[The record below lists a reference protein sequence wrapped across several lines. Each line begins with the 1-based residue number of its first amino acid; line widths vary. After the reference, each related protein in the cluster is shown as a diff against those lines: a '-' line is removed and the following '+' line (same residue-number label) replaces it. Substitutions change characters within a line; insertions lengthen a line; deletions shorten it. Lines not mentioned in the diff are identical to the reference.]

1 MSRIFEPGD
10 VNIKRLELVNK
21 NLNASMSPMDQVQG
35 FDIFEDISKPTLY
48 AAIYFTDSIGLLDNF
63 PIIGEEQVFIEFET
77 PGMSTTTTYKFR
89 SFEVADVVKGLNG
102 KTTTFTLRCVSEEH
116 LYNASALVTQS
127 YQDVVSN
134 IVPTVL
140 KTYLKSKKD
149 IIVDETKGIQTLAV
163 PRLNPLQFIDMCRQ
177 RAVSKEMPLSL
188 YFFFENQKGFNLKT
202 LEGLV
207 KEGKKNI
214 GSRVF
219 NAQENTTGSKDST
232 VKSWRTIQN
241 FQNIVNMD
249 SSLKAAEGAFRSVTK
264 TFDVA
269 SKKFE
274 SVEFDLT
281 KVFDK
286 LEKFNNGSQIPNTDA
301 FIKEF
306 GSGVPKNFISTKN
319 TLVPDTFLDTTLA
332 LRGSMLTLI
341 NSNVTRVL
349 IHGDSGL
356 KVGDM
361 ITLDLPVSSGLTGK
375 RTDDK
380 KFTGNYLV
388 TRLRHMITPSTK
400 SKHQIVLDCIT
411 VGI

>member
-21 NLNASMSPMDQVQG
+21 SLNASMSPMDQVQG

-48 AAIYFTDSIGLLDNF
+48 AAIYFSDSIGLLDNF

-116 LYNASALVTQS
+116 LHNASALVTQS
-127 YQDVVSN
+127 YQDIISN
-134 IVPTVL
+134 IVPTVM

-149 IIVDETKGIQTLAV
+149 IILDETKGIQTLAV
-163 PRLNPLQFIDMCRQ
+163 PRLNPLQFLDMCRQ

-188 YFFFENQKGFNLKT
+188 YFFFENQKGFNFKT
-202 LEGLV
+202 LESLV

-361 ITLDLPVSSGLTGK
+361 ITLDLPVASGLTGK

>member
-21 NLNASMSPMDQVQG
+21 SLNASMSPMDQVQG

-48 AAIYFTDSIGLLDNF
+48 AAIYFTDSVGLLDNF

-127 YQDVVSN
+127 YQDIISN
-134 IVPTVL
+134 IVPTVM

-149 IIVDETKGIQTLAV
+149 IILDETKGIQTLAV

-188 YFFFENQKGFNLKT
+188 YFFFENQKGFNFKT
-202 LEGLV
+202 LESLV

-361 ITLDLPVSSGLTGK
+361 ITLDLPISSGLTGK

>member
-21 NLNASMSPMDQVQG
+21 SLNASLSPLDQVQG
-35 FDIFEDISKPTLY
+35 FDVFEDISKPTLY
-48 AAIYFTDSIGLLDNF
+48 AAIYFNDSIGLLEKF

-89 SFEVADVVKGLNG
+89 SFEVADVVRSQNG
-102 KTTTFTLRCVSEEH
+102 KAATFTLRCVSEEH
-116 LYNASALVTQS
+116 LYNASSLVTQS
-127 YQDVVSN
+127 YQDIVSN
-134 IVPTVL
+134 IIPDVL
-140 KTYLKSKKD
+140 KRYLKSKKEF
-149 IIVDETKGIQTLAV
+149 IVDETKGIQTLAV

-177 RAVSKEMPLSL
+177 RGVSKDMPLSL
-188 YFFFENQKGFNLKT
+188 YFFFENQKGFNFKT

-214 GSRVF
+214 GSRIF
-219 NAQENTTGSKDST
+219 NAQDNTSGSKESIA
-232 VKSWRTIQN
+232 KSWRTVQN
-241 FQNIVNMD
+241 FQNMVNMD
-249 SSLKAAEGAFRSVTK
+249 SSLKAAEGAFKAVTK

-269 SKKFE
+269 SKKLE
-274 SVEFDLT
+274 SGEFDLK

-286 LEKFNNGSQIPNTDA
+286 MEKFDSNSQIPNTDT

-361 ITLDLPVSSGLTGK
+361 ITLDLPSPTGLTGK
-375 RTDDK
+375 RSDDQ

-388 TRLRHMITPSTK
+388 TRLRHMITTSTK

>member
-1 MSRIFEPGD
+1 MNRVFEPGD
-10 VNIKRLELVNK
+10 VNIKRLEIVNK
-21 NLNASMSPMDQVQG
+21 KLNASISPMDQVKG

-48 AAIYFTDSIGLLDNF
+48 AAVYFNDSIGLLENF
-63 PIIGEEQVFIEFET
+63 PIIGEEQVSIEFET
-77 PGMSTTTTYKFR
+77 PGMSSTTLYKFR
-89 SFEVADVVKGLNG
+89 SFEVADVVRDQNG
-102 KTTTFTLRCVSEEH
+102 KSATFTLRCVSEEH
-116 LYNASALVTQS
+116 LYNGGSLVTQS
-127 YQDVVSN
+127 YQNIVSN
-134 IVPTVL
+134 IVPDVL
-140 KTYLKSKKD
+140 TRYLKSKKE

-188 YFFFENQKGFNLKT
+188 YFFFENQKGFNFKT

-214 GSRVF
+214 GTRVF
-219 NAQENTTGSKDST
+219 NAQENTTGTKEAT
-232 VKSWRTIQN
+232 INSWRTIQN

-249 SSLKAAEGAFRSVTK
+249 SSMKAAEGAFKAVTK
-264 TFDVA
+264 TFDIA

-274 SVEFDLT
+274 SVDFDMK

-286 LEKFNNGSQIPNTDA
+286 LEKFDKGSQIPNTDD

-306 GSGVPKNFISTKN
+306 ASGTPKTFVSAKN
-319 TLVPDTFLDTTLA
+319 TLVPDTFIDTTLA

-361 ITLDLPVSSGLTGK
+361 ITLELPTASGLTGK
-375 RTDDK
+375 RPEDK

-388 TRLRHMITPSTK
+388 TRLRHMITPGTK
-400 SKHQIVLDCIT
+400 SKHQIVFDCIT
-411 VGI
+411 VGM

>member
-21 NLNASMSPMDQVQG
+21 SLNASMSPMDQVQG

-48 AAIYFTDSIGLLDNF
+48 AAIYFSDSIGLLDNF

-116 LYNASALVTQS
+116 LHNASALVTQS
-127 YQDVVSN
+127 YQDIISN
-134 IVPTVL
+134 IVPTVM

-149 IIVDETKGIQTLAV
+149 IILDETKGIQTLAV
-163 PRLNPLQFIDMCRQ
+163 PRLNPLQFLDMCRQ

-188 YFFFENQKGFNLKT
+188 YFFFENQKGFNFKT
-202 LEGLV
+202 LESLV

>member
-10 VNIKRLELVNK
+10 VNIKRLEIVNK

-35 FDIFEDISKPTLY
+35 FDIFEDITKPTLY
-48 AAIYFTDSIGLLDNF
+48 AAIYFTDSIGLLENF
-63 PIIGEEQVFIEFET
+63 PIIGEEQIFIEFET

-89 SFEVADVVKGLNG
+89 SFEVADVVRGMNG

-116 LYNASALVTQS
+116 LYNGGTLVTQS
-127 YQDVVSN
+127 YQDITSN
-134 IVPTVL
+134 IVPDVL
-140 KTYLKSKKD
+140 KRYLKSKKE

-188 YFFFENQKGFNLKT
+188 YFFFENQKGFNFKT

-214 GSRVF
+214 GTRVF

-249 SSLKAAEGAFRSVTK
+249 SSLKAADGAFKAVSK
-264 TFDVA
+264 TFDIA

-274 SVEFDLT
+274 SVDFDLK
-281 KVFDK
+281 KVFNK
-286 LEKFNNGSQIPNTDA
+286 LEKFDKDSQMPNTDD

-306 GSGVPKNFISTKN
+306 GSGTPKNFISSKN
-319 TLVPDTFLDTTLA
+319 TLMPDTLVDTTLA
-332 LRGSMLTLI
+332 LRGSILTLI

-361 ITLDLPVSSGLTGK
+361 ITLELPTASGLTGK
-375 RTDDK
+375 RADDK

-411 VGI
+411 IGM